1 MLFNLALEHV
11 IRNSGIDT
19 SATLTNKSK
28 QIVGYAD
35 DLNILGRSVPSIKEA
50 FGNLETGAKDLNLK
64 VNEHK
69 TKFLLQS
76 RKHRVGNGQNITIG
90 NYNFE
95 GVNNFTYLGSNVS
108 SDDDET
114 KEIRK
119 RIDAANRAFYS
130 LLPVFKSKNVY
141 RETKIKFYKTLIR
154 TFLTYGS
161 EKWTKIA
168 KSAELLDSL
177 ERRMLRRIYGPV
189 NSEGIWRIR
198 WNHEISELYKEPKI
212 STHIKLMRLWWAGHV
227 QRMPE
232 TRVARKVFLE
242 SVGGKRPVGKPRAR
256 WEDNVSKDTR
266 DLLGIRNWR
275 EQSRDQDEWRRKID
289 KAKAQLGL

>member
-1 MLFNLALEHV
+1 MLSNLSLEHV
-11 IRNSGIDT
+11 IRNAGIDT

-28 QIVGYAD
+28 QIVRCAD

-50 FGNLETGAKDLNLK
+50 FGNLETAAKDLGLT

-69 TKFLLQS
+69 TKFMLQS

-90 NYNFE
+90 DYNL
-95 GVNNFTYLGSNVS
+95 TYLDSNVS
-108 SDDDET
+108 SDNDET

-119 RIDAANRAFYS
+119 RIDATNHAFYS

-141 RETKIKFYKTLIR
+141 RETKTKLYKTLIR
-154 TFLTYGS
+154 TVLSYGS
-161 EKWTKIA
+161 ETWTMTV
-168 KSAELLDSL
+168 KSAELLVSL
-177 ERRMLRRIYGPV
+177 ERRMLRRICGPV
-189 NSEGIWRIR
+189 NSEGIRRIR
-198 WNHEISELYKEPKI
+198 WNHEIYELYKEPRI
-212 STHIKLMRLWWAGHV
+212 STHIKLMRLRWARHV

-232 TRVARKVFLE
+232 TRVAKKVFLE
-242 SVGGKRPVGKPRAR
+242 SMGGKRPVGKPRAR

-275 EQSRDQDEWRRKID
+275 EQSRDRDGWRQKID
-289 KAKAQLGL
+289 EAKAQLGL